1 MFAFGL
7 MPGDH
12 NLCLRSGDAA
22 SHAVIR
28 DPLTVGMKIIS
39 VLLIH
44 LKYKSYKLRLSCVHS
59 IVLIASQL
67 FWILG
72 MSSKMIFGCN
82 P

>member
-1 MFAFGL
+1 MFTFGL

-28 DPLTVGMKIIS
+28 DPLIVGNKIIS
-39 VLLIH
+39 VLMMH
-44 LKYKSYKLRLSCVHS
+44 LKYKFCKLRLSSVHS
-59 IVLIASQL
+59 LVLIASQL
-67 FWILG
+67 FWTLG
-72 MSSKMIFGCN
+72 MSSKMTFGCN